1 MRNRNPSSCFVN
13 YMAIAFLP
21 TIFMIGIILGYLG
34 LIGLKVEF
42 HSLIIISFI
51 YIIFLFFIK
60 HNANYVIC
68 KMRNE
73 NIELQKSLQK
83 AIYDNSLTIGDKTKS
98 TIVIDDFINEYYKSF
113 RNDNFAT
120 VASSLFPMLGILGT
134 FTAIAISMPDFSITD
149 TDTLDK
155 QISILLSGIGTAFY
169 ASIFGIFLSI
179 VWIYF
184 EKRGLSK
191 FDSDK
196 LYLESL
202 YKEYIWSDSELK
214 KHEHMQYN
222 LRDERLVSLLKET
235 FSLDFIEK
243 LNDRHMENFKT
254 VMEQTNKNFT
264 NISTHLKLVLEELK
278 DTISQIHTKQNA
290 LEANDRIEKNIK
302 KFIGVTEKLQ
312 ESLDKLENSRYRL

>member
-1 MRNRNPSSCFVN
+1 MGTKNSSSCFVN
-13 YMAIAFLP
+13 YIAIAFLP
-21 TIFMIGIILGYLG
+21 TLFSLGIVLGYIGILQF
-34 LIGLKVEF
+34 KVELY
-42 HSLIIISFI
+42 SLIIITLI
-51 YIIFLFFIK
+51 YMIFLLFIK

-68 KMRNE
+68 NMRRE
-73 NIELQKSLQK
+73 SVALQK
-83 AIYDNSLTIGDKTKS
+83 ALQKTIYDNSLTIGDKTKS
-98 TIVIDDFINEYYKSF
+98 TINIEDFINEYYKSF
-113 RNDNFAT
+113 RNENFAT

-134 FTAIAISMPDFSITD
+134 FTAIAVSMPDFSISD

-202 YKEYIWSDSELK
+202 YKEYIWSESELR

-235 FSLDFIEK
+235 FSLEFIEK
-243 LNDRHMENFKT
+243 LNDRHLENFKI
-254 VMEQTNKNFT
+254 VMEETNKNFT
-264 NISTHLKLVLEELK
+264 NVATHLKIVLQELK
-278 DTISQIHTKQNA
+278 ETVSAVNTTQNA

-302 KFIGVTEKLQ
+302 KFIGVTDKLQ
-312 ESLDKLENSRYRL
+312 DTLDKFNNIRYRL